1 MLLILSIAYALL
13 LLSVD
18 ICAFQSSAPSLVVVR
33 ITNSSTDGNGRIAMA
48 PDEQAVGGVD
58 LYNDDGEEID
68 DVQIDVE
75 NIKDIQDEDDID
87 ASAGGKDE
95 SAGEEN
101 NNPKHLIECSTSIML
116 PFSEQVAFEAFSDLT
131 RQP

>member
-1 MLLILSIAYALL
+1 
-13 LLSVD
+13 
-18 ICAFQSSAPSLVVVR
+18 
-33 ITNSSTDGNGRIAMA
+33 MA
-48 PDEQAVGGVD
+48 QDDEQELGGVD

-75 NIKDIQDEDDID
+75 NIKDMQDDID
-87 ASAGGKDE
+87 ASSGGKDE

-116 PFSEQVAFEAFSDLT
+116 PFSENVAFEAFSDLT